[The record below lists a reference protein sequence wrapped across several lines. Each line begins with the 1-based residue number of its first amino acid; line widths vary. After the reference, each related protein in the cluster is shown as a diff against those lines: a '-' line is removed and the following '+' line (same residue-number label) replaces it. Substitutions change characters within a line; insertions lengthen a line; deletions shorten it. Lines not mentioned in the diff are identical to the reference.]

1 MYGNGAPPGGPG
13 APGGDAGGA
22 EPPPPAKGKD
32 GVIDAEFEEA
42 N

>member
-1 MYGNGAPPGGPG
+1 MYGNGAPGGPPGGG
-13 APGGDAGGA
+13 DAPGG
-22 EPPPPAKGKD
+22 EPPPEAKKGKD